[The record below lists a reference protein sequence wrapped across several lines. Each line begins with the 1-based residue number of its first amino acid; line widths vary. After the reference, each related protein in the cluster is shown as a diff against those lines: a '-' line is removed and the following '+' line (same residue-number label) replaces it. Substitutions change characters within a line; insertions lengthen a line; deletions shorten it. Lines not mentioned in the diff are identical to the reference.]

1 MADVQTQIDLEERY
15 AKNHLV
21 KRIKKELIANGFVE
35 FLNEKDIPE
44 LFGIDLITQMILHK
58 RAKVNVLIGLLWF
71 HFRNQE
77 NQGTNPF
84 QACADMLKKAVEAD
98 VVDFSHIDD
107 RFILKYDLPRAI
119 QKEIDMYQF
128 PLPMV
133 VHPKKVTNN
142 RETGYYTI
150 RESVILKNN
159 HHDEDV
165 VLEHLNKCNS
175 VKLCLNI
182 DTVRLV
188 QNQWRNLDKL
198 KPGETVK
205 DWQKRVKAFEKY
217 DASSREVIESL
228 YIMGNEF
235 WLTHRYDKRGRTY
248 AVGYH
253 VNTQGN
259 DWNKAVVEF
268 ADKEELR

>member
-1 MADVQTQIDLEERY
+1 MSKVQTQIELEQKY

-21 KRIKKELIANGFVE
+21 KRIKKELIANGFIE
-35 FLNEKDIPE
+35 FLNEKEIPE

-58 RAKVNVLIGLLWF
+58 RAKIGVLIGLLWF
-71 HFRNQE
+71 HLKGE
-77 NQGTNPF
+77 SNPF

-107 RFILKYDLPRAI
+107 RFILKFDLPPDI
-119 QKEIDMYQF
+119 QKEIDTYQF

-133 VHPKKVTNN
+133 THPKKVTNN

-159 HHDEDV
+159 HHDDDV
-165 VLEHLNKCNS
+165 VLEHLNRVNS

-188 QNQWRNLDKL
+188 QNQWKNLDKL
-198 KPGETVK
+198 KNGETVQ
-205 DWQKRVKAFEKY
+205 DYQKRVKAFHKY
-217 DASSREVIESL
+217 DAASREVIESL
-228 YIMGNEF
+228 FIMGNEF
-235 WLTHRYDKRGRTY
+235 YLTHRYDKRGRTY

-253 VNTQGN
+253 ITTQGN
-259 DWNKAVVEF
+259 DWNKSVVEF